1 MNGRTLR
8 CDACSATVETVGDLC
23 PCGAPFI
30 PVAAEQRAARVNA
43 EHPDW
48 SLRQI
53 AKAANVSH
61 MTAKRARDKL
71 HGVTPCDTKP
81 KPPPSIEAFRATIRR
96 LIEREPDPAQ
106 RLALIEAARAELDAF
121 AFEAHADVGG
131 KPKLL
136 VN

>member
-53 AKAANVSH
+53 AKAANVGT
-61 MTAKRARDKL
+61 MTVQRVRAKLAVPD
-71 HGVTPCDTKP
+71 GTPAKP
-81 KPPPSIEAFRATIRR
+81 KPPSIKAIRETIRR
-96 LIEREPDPAQ
+96 LIEREPDPGQ
-106 RLALIEAARAELDAF
+106 RLALIEAARAELDTF
-121 AFEAHADVGG
+121 AFEAHADVVG